1 MERRLDKNE
10 EVMRG
15 EWVKA
20 ANYAKRLLSESRWS
34 RCVYTYLL
42 CILFAADTTCEES
55 KRDETVAALA
65 RKIDGL
71 RQRIAGKSIPLEK
84 YCVKKA
90 NRFVAKRTLMFAH
103 YEFMYFWNGFDIV
116 AANSQIV
123 QGILEDL
130 QNIWHAR
137 QSKGLRVLPNY
148 QGMIPCRKLPADA
161 DDRALY
167 FFLRAV
173 CLRILYQPTTAENCL
188 REVLK
193 L

>member
-1 MERRLDKNE
+1 
-10 EVMRG
+10 
-15 EWVKA
+15 
-20 ANYAKRLLSESRWS
+20 
-34 RCVYTYLL
+34 
-42 CILFAADTTCEES
+42 
-55 KRDETVAALA
+55 
-65 RKIDGL
+65 KIDGL

-84 YCVKKA
+84 YCTKKA
-90 NRFVAKRTLMFAH
+90 NRFVTKRTLMFAH

-137 QSKGLRVLPNY
+137 QSK
-148 QGMIPCRKLPADA
+148 ADA

-188 REVLK
+188 REVIK
-193 L
+193 LESELTDFTHLPPNAIYELALLRIADGDREEAEILLAKARSYKGFPLENKLHFRIHGAMENLGTRTPMV

>member
-1 MERRLDKNE
+1 
-10 EVMRG
+10 
-15 EWVKA
+15 
-20 ANYAKRLLSESRWS
+20 
-34 RCVYTYLL
+34 
-42 CILFAADTTCEES
+42 
-55 KRDETVAALA
+55 
-65 RKIDGL
+65 KIDGL

-90 NRFVAKRTLMFAH
+90 NRFVAKHTLMFAH

-137 QSKGLRVLPNY
+137 QSK
-148 QGMIPCRKLPADA
+148 ADA

-173 CLRILYQPTTAENCL
+173 CLRILCQPTTAENCL